1 VIEVESKRTEK
12 ALLVGITSSQIRKT
26 EAEEHLE
33 ELARLTD
40 TAGAVVIDK
49 IIQHKES
56 IDPAL
61 FIGRGKAEEIGIRII
76 PEEIDLVI
84 FDDDLSPV
92 QSRNLEKLMKCKI
105 IDRSGLILQI
115 FAQRARSREART
127 QVELAQLQYL
137 LPRLTRQW
145 THLSKQYGGIGTK
158 GPGET
163 QIETDRRMIRTRI
176 STLKQILDRIS
187 QQRETQ
193 RKKRTEFTRVSIVG
207 YTNAGKST
215 LMNLLSSS
223 EILVEDRLFAT
234 LDATVRGVNLSPA
247 HKILLSDTVGFIR
260 KLPPHLVASF
270 KSTLEEVAESD
281 ILLHVVDAS
290 SPMLEEHITVV
301 NETLKT
307 LNALGKPTVIV
318 FNKIDLVGD
327 REYILRLMQDRQPSC
342 AISAARAINIESL
355 KENIIKVMDRQ
366 FIEKTLVLSH
376 QNHQLISQL
385 HSIAEIVE
393 KRYENNHIH
402 IRFRI
407 NRKDEGNFERLIART
422 NS

>member
-61 FIGRGKAEEIGIRII
+61 FIGRGKAEEIGLRII

>member
-61 FIGRGKAEEIGIRII
+61 FIGRGKAEEIGLRII

-318 FNKIDLVGD
+318 FNKIDLVED